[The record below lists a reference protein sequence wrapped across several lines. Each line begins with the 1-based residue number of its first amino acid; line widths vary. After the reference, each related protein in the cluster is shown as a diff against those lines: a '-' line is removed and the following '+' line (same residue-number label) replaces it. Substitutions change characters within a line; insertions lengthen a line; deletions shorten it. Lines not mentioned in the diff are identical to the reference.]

1 MANAIKV
8 VFSKSCHR
16 LCSWHISKNAQ
27 QNLLGLYGNP
37 NFHQRFNKCLNG
49 CLTEMEFESTWNGMI
64 EKHNLKYHAWLKRL
78 YQIREK
84 WCPTFNVD
92 FFSAKMKSTQ
102 RSESR
107 NSIVFHQIMKTS
119 MTLIQ
124 VVEFY
129 EEKVVET

>member
-1 MANAIKV
+1 
-8 VFSKSCHR
+8 
-16 LCSWHISKNAQ
+16 
-27 QNLLGLYGNP
+27 
-37 NFHQRFNKCLNG
+37 
-49 CLTEMEFESTWNGMI
+49 MEFESTWNGMI